1 MKDLYSIKT
10 ASQMKSRTEMQTI
23 LEAKCHSR
31 MRDRAEVASEE
42 VASELTGRR
51 PLDILPGK
59 TSP

>member
-1 MKDLYSIKT
+1 MCMKDLYSIKT

-31 MRDRAEVASEE
+31 MRDRAEVASE
-42 VASELTGRR
+42 LTGRR